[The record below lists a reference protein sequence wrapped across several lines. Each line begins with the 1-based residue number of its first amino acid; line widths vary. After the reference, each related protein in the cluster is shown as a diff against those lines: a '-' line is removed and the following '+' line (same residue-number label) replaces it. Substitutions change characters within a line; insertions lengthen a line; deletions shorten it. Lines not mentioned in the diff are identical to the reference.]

1 MFKCTNDA
9 FTWLR
14 SLKVQSKDEKQVFVF
29 EGMNA
34 TGLFSHSGRSV
45 SQWNLFYL
53 TWNVVLLSTWMVGKK
68 TKEDAFT
75 LMNFYEY
82 CGYFRVIDTSEA
94 SSLIVEQLWGELLRI
109 SEVISKWGLVSIQ
122 RVLLLL
128 LGHNSCT
135 VCMHPPG
142 GAAAG
147 PAGEGGAFPE
157 EIRKLKYGII
167 QKLFLCDSLVSSS

>member
-1 MFKCTNDA
+1 MDGGG
-9 FTWLR
+9 
-14 SLKVQSKDEKQVFVF
+14 E
-29 EGMNA
+29 
-34 TGLFSHSGRSV
+34 
-45 SQWNLFYL
+45 
-53 TWNVVLLSTWMVGKK
+53 KK
-68 TKEDAFT
+68 TKEDAFM

-82 CGYFRVIDTSEA
+82 CGYFRAIDTSEA